1 MQLRETLKDNG
12 NVNREALFAVSVSI
26 CLHLCIALILIV
38 NGAINMTLKFDD
50 DSIVHV
56 FFASADS
63 GQKSRAGEIS
73 DLRTKERRHSKNKE
87 NIDHHEVAVVQK
99 ERAKSSIEKVS
110 QAVVEKTS
118 IDSEVIAIPSRS
130 AGIAEKDTTTSQYNH
145 GIGHDPVAFR
155 NTSVGEASLAVPRYR
170 ENPRPV
176 YPIIAR
182 VRGYEGVVLISAEVL
197 ADGRVGHV
205 KVKRS
210 SGYSILDQSALN
222 AVRKWMFEPAK
233 KMNTPL
239 SMYVDIPLR
248 FSLNDPN

>member
-1 MQLRETLKDNG
+1 MHLRETLKKNG
-12 NVNREALFAVSVSI
+12 DVLFAVSVST

-38 NGAINMTLKFDD
+38 NGAITMRLKFDE

-56 FFASADS
+56 FLVSADS

-73 DLRTKERRHSKNKE
+73 DSRTKERTHSKNKE
-87 NIDHHEVAVVQK
+87 NIGHHEVVVGQK
-99 ERAKSSIEKVS
+99 EKAKSSIETVR

-118 IDSEVIAIPSRS
+118 IDSEVITIPSRS
-130 AGIAEKDTTTSQYNH
+130 AVIVEKDTTTSQYSH
-145 GIGHDPVAFR
+145 GIGHDSVAFR

-182 VRGYEGVVLISAEVL
+182 VRGYEGLVLISAEVL

-233 KMNTPL
+233 KMNIPL